1 MKKSLAILGSTGSIG
16 KSLLNIISKDKKNFD
31 IILLTANQNYKQLL
45 KQTKKFKVRNVIIN
59 DEKSYKIFKKL
70 NRNKN
75 LKIYKNF
82 DDFKKIFTKKIDYT
96 MSSIVGLDGLG
107 PTFKIIKYTKKI
119 AIANKETLICAWS
132 LILKEL
138 KKYKTEF
145 VPVDSEHFS
154 VWYALKNN
162 LDKNI
167 DKIYLTASGGPL
179 LNVSKKKFKNLKI
192 KEVIKHPNWQM
203 GKKISVDS
211 STMMN
216 KVFEI
221 IEAKN
226 MFNIDYKKLYILI
239 HPKSYVHAIIQFYG
253 GMIKI
258 VAHPTTMEI
267 PIFNS
272 LYTHKLKNLKI
283 KNLDIV
289 KLNNLN
295 FARINTKKFPLVNI
309 LKTLPDKN
317 TLFETVLVSA
327 NDALVE
333 LYLIKKIKYSD
344 ITNKMLR
351 IIKNK
356 EFVKMKYKSP
366 KNLSDIINL
375 SNHVSDKI
383 YKMYN

>member
-1 MKKSLAILGSTGSIG
+1 
-16 KSLLNIISKDKKNFD
+16 
-31 IILLTANQNYKQLL
+31 
-45 KQTKKFKVRNVIIN
+45 
-59 DEKSYKIFKKL
+59 
-70 NRNKN
+70 
-75 LKIYKNF
+75 
-82 DDFKKIFTKKIDYT
+82 
-96 MSSIVGLDGLG
+96 
-107 PTFKIIKYTKKI
+107 
-119 AIANKETLICAWS
+119 
-132 LILKEL
+132 
-138 KKYKTEF
+138 
-145 VPVDSEHFS
+145 
-154 VWYALKNN
+154 
-162 LDKNI
+162 
-167 DKIYLTASGGPL
+167 
-179 LNVSKKKFKNLKI
+179 
-192 KEVIKHPNWQM
+192 
-203 GKKISVDS
+203 
-211 STMMN
+211 
-216 KVFEI
+216 
-221 IEAKN
+221 
-226 MFNIDYKKLYILI
+226 
-239 HPKSYVHAIIQFYG
+239 
-253 GMIKI
+253 MIKI

>member
-1 MKKSLAILGSTGSIG
+1 
-16 KSLLNIISKDKKNFD
+16 
-31 IILLTANQNYKQLL
+31 
-45 KQTKKFKVRNVIIN
+45 
-59 DEKSYKIFKKL
+59 
-70 NRNKN
+70 
-75 LKIYKNF
+75 
-82 DDFKKIFTKKIDYT
+82 